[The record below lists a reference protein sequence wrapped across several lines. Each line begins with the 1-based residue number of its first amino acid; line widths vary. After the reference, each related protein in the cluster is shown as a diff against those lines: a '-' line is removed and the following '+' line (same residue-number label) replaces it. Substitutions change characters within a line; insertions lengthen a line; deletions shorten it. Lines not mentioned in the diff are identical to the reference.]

1 MSSPISGRVV
11 FFFQAEDGIRD
22 LVRSRGLGDVYK
34 RQAIRTIEL
43 VDATGVMR
51 ATRSVFVPA
60 GPSRVS
66 LDFDIIPGLNYRL
79 MVTGTTGLWRNF
91 GDVSYPYQIGSVATI
106 TTCLLYTS
114 PSPRD
119 RTRSRMPSSA

>member
-1 MSSPISGRVV
+1 MQEINYLL
-11 FFFQAEDGIRD
+11 FDALAAFK
-22 LVRSRGLGDVYK
+22 LRSVQVYADSA
-34 RQAIRTIEL
+34 AIRTIEL

-106 TTCLLYTS
+106 TTSTS
-114 PSPRD
+114 GLNYYYYF
-119 RTRSRMPSSA
+119 MIGK